1 MSGAEGTRTPD
12 PHTASVVRYQLR
24 HSPKLPEKVIKHPG
38 TDLIEIRLDPPDAI
52 RRGAAGSGRLPASAG
67 QDCAS
72 SVLSQSAVS
81 CLTGVPATNTVGVAI
96 FPFVAALSVALD
108 VVAEAAAASTF

>member
-38 TDLIEIRLDPPDAI
+38 TDLIELRSPIRPPNFGRA
-52 RRGAAGSGRLPASAG
+52 GGSGQADFENA
-67 QDCAS
+67 
-72 SVLSQSAVS
+72 VLSGAVA
-81 CLTGVPATNTVGVAI
+81 GAQR
-96 FPFVAALSVALD
+96 
-108 VVAEAAAASTF
+108 